1 MSASGSSFAAPSTIT
16 SALRLPATTSSR
28 SLSGSCAGEGF
39 STKLPPMRATRTAE
53 IGPRKGISESVS
65 AAEAPTNAARSGV
78 FSPSAES
85 TVAMICVS
93 SR

>member
-1 MSASGSSFAAPSTIT
+1 MT
-16 SALRLPATTSSR
+16 SAPRLPATTRSR
-28 SLSGSCAGEGF
+28 SPSSVCSGEGF
-39 STKLPPMRATRTAE
+39 TSSSPSSRPTRTAE
-53 IGPRKGISESVS
+53 IGPRKGIGESVS
-65 AAEAPTNAARSGV
+65 APDAPTKAAMSGV